1 MNKKN
6 FGISKYLITNIIVVF
21 AIIILI
27 ALFQFASSDKYTD
40 NVTMN
45 NNSNVPRLTEED
57 RKFQDWTNLLSDNMK
72 NDLYCIAK
80 AAENR
85 NLTDTEICGR
95 FLKENSNRSLRQIS
109 EFNVSPSFE
118 MTVSE
123 YKKSLELYYLG
134 GKNLEI
140 GAKNYDTELM
150 ANATEYINQGKK
162 KMTAAHYFLGL
173 VS

>member
-1 MNKKN
+1 MNKES
-6 FGISKYLITNIIVVF
+6 FDISKYLNTNIIIVF

-27 ALFQFASSDKYTD
+27 ALFQYASSDKYTD
-40 NVTMN
+40 NITIN
-45 NNSNVPRLTEED
+45 NNSNISKLTEDD

-72 NDLYCIAK
+72 RDLYCIAK
-80 AAENR
+80 AAEKK

-95 FLKENSNRSLRQIS
+95 ILKENSNRSLRKIS

-134 GKNLEI
+134 GKNLEM
-140 GAKNYDTELM
+140 GAKSYDTELM
-150 ANATEYINQGKK
+150 TNATIYLDKGKK
-162 KMTAAHYFLGL
+162 KMTDAHYLLGL
-173 VS
+173 IS